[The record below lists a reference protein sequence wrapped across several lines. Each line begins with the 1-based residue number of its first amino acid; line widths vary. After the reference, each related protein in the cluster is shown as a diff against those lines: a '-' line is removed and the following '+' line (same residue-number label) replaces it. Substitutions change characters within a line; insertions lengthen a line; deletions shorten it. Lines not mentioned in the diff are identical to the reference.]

1 MEARDG
7 GKVGKKTLKSEQ
19 LPVTNG
25 ASQFAPPKKLFY
37 HKYRQEFCTFSLADN
52 TIPRYTIAYV

>member
-25 ASQFAPPKKLFY
+25 ASQFAPKK
-37 HKYRQEFCTFSLADN
+37 TFFILN
-52 TIPRYTIAYV
+52 TGKSFAPFR